1 MSFDLQKIEENLYK
15 VVKSGKTI
23 RLISY
28 AMSPYV
34 EKVMD
39 KTLNIILDEFKKPDL
54 KTIVYTCTKELVI
67 NGTKANIK
75 RIFFEERGLDI
86 NNEKDY
92 ARGVGLYKDI
102 MKEKITLE
110 YGRKAKLRGLFVKI
124 SFVYNKDVLKVEVLN
139 NTQINEQE
147 EKRLREKFALIMQYT
162 DLMQYY
168 LDHADDTEG
177 AGMGLA
183 LIMTL
188 LLAEGIDPGFFR
200 VGISKNETIARI
212 EFPLTPEY
220 VGERFKDH
228 IIRIPIETHSI

>member
-1 MSFDLQKIEENLYK
+1 MSFDLKKIEENLK
-15 VVKSGKTI
+15 NVIKHGKTI

-28 AMSPYV
+28 AMSSYV

-39 KTLNIILDEFKKPDL
+39 KAIEYILEKYEKQDL

-75 RIFFEERGLDI
+75 RLFFEEQGLDI
-86 NNEKDY
+86 NNESDY
-92 ARGVGLYKDI
+92 AKGVALYKDM
-102 MKEKITLE
+102 MKEEITLE
-110 YGRKAKLRGLFVKI
+110 YGKKSKVRGLFVKI

-139 NTQINEQE
+139 NTHITEQE
-147 EKRLREKFALIMQYT
+147 ELRLREKFALVMQYT

-168 LDHADDTEG
+168 MDHADNTEG

-188 LLAEGIDPGFFR
+188 LMAQGIDPGFFR
-200 VGISKNETIARI
+200 VGIAKNETIARI
-212 EFPLTPEY
+212 EFPLNAKY
-220 VGERFKDH
+220 VCERDRDH
-228 IIRIPIETHSI
+228 VIRIPI